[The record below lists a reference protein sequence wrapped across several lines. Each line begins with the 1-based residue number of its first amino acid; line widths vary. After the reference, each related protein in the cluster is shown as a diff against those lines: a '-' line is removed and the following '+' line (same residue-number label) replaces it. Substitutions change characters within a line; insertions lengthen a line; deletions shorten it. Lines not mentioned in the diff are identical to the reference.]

1 MFTQSMQQTLQTAQ
15 TLAATKKN
23 QQLSPWHVLA
33 ALLESSNDLGARLL
47 EKLGVNLIVL
57 KNACAQEIERL
68 PKVEGAAEQMY
79 LSRELIQV
87 LETAQNN
94 SKKIQDTYTGVDMVM
109 LALSATSPF
118 REFFEKHGISSSKLN
133 SVINEMRKGQRMDT
147 QTADENLEALE
158 KYARDLTDVA
168 KKGKLDPVIGR
179 DEEIRRTIQVLT
191 RRTKNNP
198 VLIGEPGVGKTA
210 IAEGLAL
217 RIVNGDVPES
227 MKNTRLMALDLGALL
242 AGAKFRGEFEE
253 RLKAVLNEITKA
265 EGEVILFIDELHTL
279 VGAGKTDGAMD
290 ASNMLKP
297 ALARGELHCIGATTL
312 DEYRLHIEKDPAL
325 ARRFQPVMVEE
336 PSVED
341 SISILR
347 GLKEKYE
354 LHHGIR
360 ISDSA
365 IVASCTY
372 SNRYIS
378 DRFLPDKAI
387 DLMDEAA
394 SRLRMIVDSKP
405 EDIDELDR
413 RIIQLKIEREA
424 LKKETDEA
432 SKDRLEKLE
441 KELADLEEKSRV
453 LSDAWQKDK
462 KSIAEIRHLK
472 AEIDRL
478 KSDAEVAQRRGDLG
492 KASEIMYGK
501 LPTLEAKLEESS
513 QKSDKSAGVQ
523 EQITAEDIALVVS
536 RWTGI
541 PVEKMLE
548 SEKSKLLKIEEHI
561 HARVIG
567 QNEAIT
573 AIANA
578 IRRSRAGLQDPNRPM
593 GSFLFLGPTG
603 VGKTEVCKALAEFL
617 FDDEASMVRID
628 MSEYMEKH
636 SVARLIGAPPGYV
649 GYEQG
654 GELTESIRR
663 RPYAVILF
671 DEVEKAHRDVFNL
684 LLQVL
689 DDGRLT
695 DSQGHTV
702 DFKNTIIILTS
713 NLGSEALAHQPEDET
728 VIIPKVRDQVMHTVR
743 EEFRPEFLNRLDE
756 MLIFNRLQKA
766 DMVKIVEIQLK
777 QLAKRLEDKK
787 LTLTWDEKA
796 AAMLADLGYDPVY
809 GARPLKRVIQRLVQ
823 DPLALK
829 ILEGTVKVGE
839 QLILTQ
845 KNDAL
850 EIKSTLA
857 QKVA

>member
-1 MFTQSMQQTLQTAQ
+1 
-15 TLAATKKN
+15 
-23 QQLSPWHVLA
+23 
-33 ALLESSNDLGARLL
+33 
-47 EKLGVNLIVL
+47 
-57 KNACAQEIERL
+57 
-68 PKVEGAAEQMY
+68 
-79 LSRELIQV
+79 
-87 LETAQNN
+87 
-94 SKKIQDTYTGVDMVM
+94 
-109 LALSATSPF
+109 
-118 REFFEKHGISSSKLN
+118 
-133 SVINEMRKGQRMDT
+133 
-147 QTADENLEALE
+147 
-158 KYARDLTDVA
+158 
-168 KKGKLDPVIGR
+168 
-179 DEEIRRTIQVLT
+179 
-191 RRTKNNP
+191 
-198 VLIGEPGVGKTA
+198 
-210 IAEGLAL
+210 
-217 RIVNGDVPES
+217 
-227 MKNTRLMALDLGALL
+227 
-242 AGAKFRGEFEE
+242 
-253 RLKAVLNEITKA
+253 
-265 EGEVILFIDELHTL
+265 
-279 VGAGKTDGAMD
+279 
-290 ASNMLKP
+290 
-297 ALARGELHCIGATTL
+297 
-312 DEYRLHIEKDPAL
+312 LHIEKDPAL